1 MLVRSSTRGTRR
13 VLPPTLGVA
22 AQLVA
27 HAAGAQAPAA
37 PAGGYREPPAPI
49 AQILD
54 AEPLPAVS
62 VSPDR
67 RWLLQLR
74 RRGLPPISEVGAPE
88 LRLAGL
94 RINPRTNGGSRD
106 VTYTGLA
113 FQPVDGG
120 APRPVTFASPAGAMR
135 IGPPLWAPNGR
146 HVAFT
151 VTGPSAITLWAVGAP
166 TAGPGAGP
174 LQARQLAA
182 VPLNAATG
190 APCAWVDAAR
200 LACLTVPAGR
210 GAPPAA
216 GAAPSG
222 PIEQESEGKAAP
234 NPTFQDLLK
243 SPDDE
248 RLFDHYAAAQ
258 VALVGLDG
266 RVTPLGTPAVRTGLQ
281 PSPDGR
287 WLLVETARR
296 PYSYLVPLGAFAN
309 RTEVWD
315 LAGRVARVVDESPLD
330 EQASRRFDQVPPGP
344 RGIAWRTDAPAT
356 LAWVEA
362 LDGGDPQAKVAKHD
376 AVRSLPAPFAGRPV
390 EHLQLEYRGQGIVW
404 ARPDLAFVTEG
415 WRRTRR
421 TRTWAV
427 NPANPAQAP
436 RLVFDRSSEDRYA
449 DPGRF
454 ETAPNAYGRP
464 ALLTT
469 RDGRFA
475 FLTGAGASAAGDQP
489 FVDRYELAT
498 GKTERLFRSAAPFY
512 EEPVAVLDP
521 DAARVLTR
529 RESTTEVPNYWARDL
544 VRRGAPRQLTAF
556 KDPAPQFA
564 GVTSRLVTYQRKD
577 GVALSATVYLPA
589 GYDAKRDGPLPFF
602 LWAYPLEYGSAAAA
616 SQVVGSPYRFT
627 RPSGA
632 SHLFLLTQG
641 YGVMDN
647 PTMPIVATTGKEPND
662 TYVEQ
667 LVSSAQAAVDELVAL
682 GVGDRDRMAVGGHS
696 YGAFMTAN
704 LISHTNLFR
713 AGIARS
719 GAYNRTLT
727 PFGFQGEERD
737 YWKAPGLYTEMSPF
751 TYADKVKTPLLL
763 IHGMADDNTGTFP
776 IQSERYY
783 AALKGNGAKV
793 RYVQLPAEA
802 HGYRARESIGHTLY
816 EMTAWLDRW
825 VKPRREKTA
834 AVQ

>member
-1 MLVRSSTRGTRR
+1 MPTTSIAPRAAAARTAVA
-13 VLPPTLGVA
+13 VLTA
-22 AQLVA
+22 AVVP
-27 HAAGAQAPAA
+27 AAGLRAQT
-37 PAGGYREPPAPI
+37 GYRQPPAPI

-54 AEPLPAVS
+54 AEPLPAAV

-67 RWLLQLR
+67 RWLVQLR

-88 LRLAGL
+88 LRVAGL
-94 RINPRTNGGSRD
+94 RINPRTNGLSRE
-106 VTYTGLA
+106 VTYTGVT

-120 APRPVTFASPAGAMR
+120 PSRALVVPGAPGELRLGA
-135 IGPPLWAPNGR
+135 PLWAPDRR

-151 VTGPSAITLWAVGAP
+151 LTRPTGITLLVADVPAPGA
-166 TAGPGAGP
+166 AGPVVARTLGAT
-174 LQARQLAA
+174 R
-182 VPLNAATG
+182 LNAATT
-190 APCAWVDAAR
+190 ATPCAWAAPAR
-200 LACLTVPAGR
+200 LACLTVPTAR
-210 GAPPAA
+210 
-216 GAAPSG
+216 GAAPVASAVPTG
-222 PIEQESEGKAAP
+222 PIVQESDGKAAP

-243 SPDDE
+243 SPNDE
-248 RLFDHYAAAQ
+248 AQFDHYATAQ

-266 RVTPLGTPAVRTGLQ
+266 RWTPVGAPAVRTRVA

-287 WLLVETARR
+287 WLLVETAHR
-296 PYSYLVPLGAFAN
+296 PYSYLVPFGAFPT

-315 LAGRVARVVDESPLD
+315 LGGRVARVVDDAALD
-330 EQASRRFDQVPPGP
+330 EQASRRFDAVPAGP
-344 RGIAWRTDAPAT
+344 RNVAWRADAPAT

-362 LDGGDPQAKVAKHD
+362 LDGGDPQAKVPAHD
-376 AVRSLPAPFAGRPV
+376 AFRTLTAPFAGAPV
-390 EHLQLEYRGQGIVW
+390 EHARLAYRGAGVVW
-404 ARPDLAFVTEG
+404 ARNDLAFVTEN

-421 TRTWAV
+421 TRTWAIDPS
-427 NPANPAQAP
+427 NAAAAP
-436 RLVFDRSSEDRYA
+436 RLVVDRSSEDRYG

-454 ETAPNAYGRP
+454 ETAPNANGRSV
-464 ALLTT
+464 LLTS
-469 RDGRFA
+469 RDGRYA
-475 FLTGAGASAAGDQP
+475 YLTGAGASVEGDRP

-498 GKTERLFRSAAPFY
+498 GKTERVFRSVAPAY
-512 EEPVAVLDP
+512 EEAVAVLDP
-521 DAARVLTR
+521 DLGVLLTR
-529 RESTTEVPNYWARDL
+529 REGVTEVPNYWRRET
-544 VRRGAPRQLTAF
+544 VRRVAPVQLTAF

-564 GVTSRLVTYQRKD
+564 GVTSKLVTYKRAD
-577 GVALSATVYLPA
+577 GVELSATVYLPA

-616 SQVVGSPYRFT
+616 SQVIGSPYRFT
-627 RPSGA
+627 RPAGA
-632 SHLFLLTQG
+632 SQLFLLTQG

-647 PTMPIVATTGKEPND
+647 PTMPVVATSGKESND

-667 LVSSAQAAVDELVAL
+667 LVSSARAAVDELVAL
-682 GVGDRDRMAVGGHS
+682 GVGDRDRVAVGGHS

-704 LISHTNLFR
+704 LLSHTNLFR

-737 YWKAPGLYTEMSPF
+737 YWHAEGLYTAMSPF
-751 TYADKVKTPLLL
+751 TFADSVKTPLLL

-802 HGYRARESIGHTLY
+802 HGYRARESIGHTLA
-816 EMTAWLDRW
+816 EMVSWLDTY
-825 VKPRREKTA
+825 VKPARGARA